1 MKDTF
6 STYHP
11 IINFTYLIA
20 LILLSMFFMH
30 PVFLLISLISSMLY
44 SIKLKGVKALR
55 FNLLYM
61 LPMLLFFVAINV
73 LLNHRGATILLYI
86 NDKALT
92 LEGIVYAICSSVMF
106 ISVIIW
112 FSCYNEIM
120 TSDKFIYLFGRVIP
134 SASLIFSMV
143 LRFVPRIKE
152 QIKVISNGQKSMG
165 RDVTQ
170 GNLFKRIRSGMNIL
184 SILITWVLEDSIDT
198 ADSMNDRGYGL
209 NGRTSFSIYRFD
221 KRDKII
227 LSIIVLFIGIVL
239 VGGIAGVNGVVFF
252 PTIKLARISKLSIIS
267 YVAYG
272 GLCLIPIILDALEEL
287 KWKLLK

>member
-20 LILLSMFFMH
+20 VILLSMFFMH

-170 GNLFKRIRSGMNIL
+170 GNLFKRIRSGMNML

-198 ADSMNDRGYGL
+198 ADSMNARGYGL

-227 LSIIVLFIGIVL
+227 LLIIVLLIGIVL
-239 VGGIAGVNGVVFF
+239 VGGIAGVSGAVFF
-252 PTIKLARISKLSIIS
+252 PTIKLAKITKLSIIS

-272 GLCLIPIILDALEEL
+272 GLCLMPIILDTLEEL

>member
-20 LILLSMFFMH
+20 VILLSMFFMH

-55 FNLLYM
+55 FDLLYM

-198 ADSMNDRGYGL
+198 ADSMNARGYGL

-227 LSIIVLFIGIVL
+227 LLIIVLLIGIVL
-239 VGGIAGVNGVVFF
+239 VGGIAGVSGAVFF
-252 PTIKLARISKLSIIS
+252 PTIKLAKITKLSIIS

-272 GLCLIPIILDALEEL
+272 VLCLMPIILDTLEEL